1 MKQGISKEER
11 EETERIEAFLK
22 EEKKKYLA
30 LSAEPKLLILGTSD
44 SGKSTLLKQ
53 LKILHGKGFTEEERS
68 SAKLEIKK
76 AVLSACNALLNEC
89 DDQLQQN
96 YLDLSFYCTSF
107 IDLNEPFT
115 NYAIRNILQMW
126 KEPQVIEK
134 YNLLVDKLIP
144 RTTER
149 FIEEVERIGARNYH
163 PTNNDILL
171 LRTVTQTVSDTV
183 FEFSK
188 VRIHFYDVSG
198 LQHHRKQ
205 WISYFEDVT
214 AILFVVA
221 LSSYDQTLTE
231 DPSVNRM
238 ADAISLFDQISNH
251 PLLVKP
257 DIILFF
263 NKKDI
268 YEKKIL
274 KSNIVNYFPEY
285 KGKAGSFSQGY
296 SFFKKT
302 FIAIPKAQKKTLY
315 VHLTCCTDTETMKT
329 ICSNLFESIIKRD
342 ASEFGLI

>member
-11 EETERIEAFLK
+11 EETEKIEAFLK

-68 SAKLEIKK
+68 SSKVEIKK
-76 AVLSACNALLNEC
+76 AILNACNALLNEC
-89 DDQLQQN
+89 DDQLQQI

-107 IDLNEPFT
+107 IDLNEPFS
-115 NYAIRNILQMW
+115 NYAIQNILKMW

-134 YNLLVDKLIP
+134 YNLLVDKQIP

-149 FIEEVERIGARNYH
+149 FIEEVERIGAADYQ

-183 FEFSK
+183 FELSK

-221 LSSYDQTLTE
+221 LSSYDQTLVE
-231 DPSVNRM
+231 DPTINRM

-274 KSNIVNYFPEY
+274 KSNIVNYFPDY
-285 KGKAGSFSQGY
+285 KGS
-296 SFFKKT
+296 
-302 FIAIPKAQKKTLY
+302 L
-315 VHLTCCTDTETMKT
+315 C
-329 ICSNLFESIIKRD
+329 
-342 ASEFGLI
+342 